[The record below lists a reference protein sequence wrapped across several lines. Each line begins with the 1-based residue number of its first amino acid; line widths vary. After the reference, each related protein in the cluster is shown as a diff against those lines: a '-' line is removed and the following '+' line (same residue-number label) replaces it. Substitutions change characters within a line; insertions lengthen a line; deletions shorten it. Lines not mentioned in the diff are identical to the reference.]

1 MDGIKILKVFNDVFN
16 KGFGIILST
25 SDRTMNRK
33 DPFIFGV
40 QNDGSKKASDFTDY
54 TSKSSTVLGGC
65 FSNYR
70 NTPSRVHL
78 RIMVNSH
85 KLSVFTDSIHY
96 GKGFLP
102 CFEANLSLATV
113 APRGQHVG
121 ITANSLN
128 IADDHD
134 LYSLDV
140 YQIDPPHKSNQQK
153 KVLTDEEKKVSNLT

>member
-1 MDGIKILKVFNDVFN
+1 
-16 KGFGIILST
+16 
-25 SDRTMNRK
+25 MNRK
-33 DPFIFGV
+33 DPFVFGV
-40 QNDGSKKASDFTDY
+40 QNDGTKKASDFTEY

-70 NTPSRVHL
+70 NTPSKVHL
-78 RIMVNSH
+78 RIMVMSH
-85 KLSVFTDSIHY
+85 KVSVFTDPLKNGNGY
-96 GKGFLP
+96 LP

-113 APRGQHVG
+113 TASGQHVG

-140 YQIDPPHKSNQQK
+140 YQINPPKKLNQQK
-153 KVLTDEEKKVSNLT
+153 KELSDEDKKVILKVLIRRKLKKFNILWMK